1 VNQPLIKPTLTKL
14 SAIAAIIVLALI
26 ARYLSRDTAGIEL
39 TDALGLPFF
48 RPPSGLLETGAGL
61 GVLLLG
67 AWLLGKIVAQFGL
80 SKITGYLVFGILA
93 GPGVGAW
100 ILGEDRTWLITKA
113 QADNLSLANDI
124 AIALIAL
131 TAGGEIRFSFLRQS
145 LKAITLIMTI
155 EFVLVMTGTTALMVF
170 LLQRGGVLDDYG
182 GLTTVVLV
190 AMVVGIVAATNSPGV
205 IMAMI
210 SETRADG
217 PMARISLSVA
227 VCKDLLLIIAFGL
240 ALAFATNSILASID
254 VPDEQTMSQVTPH
267 DGAAESG
274 EGADQLEPVDQ
285 PETQVDLDIPE
296 SILEAAGDQDSSV
309 LWTLTKQ
316 LGGSMLVGILVGVA
330 LALYVSKFGAYLP
343 IILIF
348 GSLAV
353 ALISKEL
360 GLKPLVVGL
369 TAGLAISN
377 VFHTV
382 AHDFFKQVEEL
393 TVPVYALFFALA
405 GAKVNPAL
413 LGDVWIYVV
422 LLVTIRAA
430 GIWIGTTMGAKIS
443 KVEEPA
449 ATWIWTAMLPQ
460 AGISLALAVVVS
472 EQFSDF
478 PSLAEKFFNI
488 LLCSIAI
495 NELIGPVLFKLG
507 LVKSGEDRS
516 RED

>member
-1 VNQPLIKPTLTKL
+1 MNRSFIKPTLTKL
-14 SAIAAIIVLALI
+14 SAIAAIIALALT
-26 ARYLSRDTAGIEL
+26 ARYLARDTGEVEL
-39 TDALGLPFF
+39 TDALGLPFL
-48 RPPSGLLETGAGL
+48 RPSSGLLETGAGL

-67 AWLLGKIVAQFGL
+67 AWLLGKIVSQFGL

-93 GPGVGAW
+93 GPGIGTW
-100 ILGEDRTWLITKA
+100 LLGEGGTWLITKE

-131 TAGGEIRFSFLRQS
+131 TAGGEIRFSFLRKS
-145 LKAITLIMTI
+145 LKAITLIMSV
-155 EFVLVMTGTTALMVF
+155 EFVLVMIGTTALMVV
-170 LLQRGGVLDDYG
+170 LLQQGGALDDYG
-182 GLTTVVLV
+182 GLTTVILV
-190 AMVVGIVAATNSPGV
+190 ATVIGIVAATNSPGV

-240 ALAFATNSILASID
+240 ALAFATNSIIASID
-254 VPDEQTMSQVTPH
+254 VSDQQTTAQTTTQQQQIDTDE
-267 DGAAESG
+267 
-274 EGADQLEPVDQ
+274 
-285 PETQVDLDIPE
+285 PEIPE
-296 SILEAAGDQDSSV
+296 AIVEAAGSQQSSV

-316 LGGSMLVGILVGVA
+316 LGGSMLVGLIVGVA
-330 LALYVSKFGAYLP
+330 LALYVSRFGAYLP
-343 IILIF
+343 IIIVF

-369 TAGLAISN
+369 TAGLAMSN
-377 VFHTV
+377 VFHTI

-413 LGDVWIYVV
+413 LGDVWIFVV

-430 GIWIGTTMGAKIS
+430 GIYLGATAGAKLS

-449 ATWIWTAMLPQ
+449 ATWMWTAMLPQ
-460 AGISLALAVVVS
+460 AGISLALAVIVS
-472 EQFSDF
+472 EQFGDF
-478 PSLAEKFFNI
+478 TFAEKVYNI
-488 LLCSIAI
+488 LLGSIAI

-507 LVKSGEDRS
+507 LVRAGEDRS
-516 RED
+516 KGD